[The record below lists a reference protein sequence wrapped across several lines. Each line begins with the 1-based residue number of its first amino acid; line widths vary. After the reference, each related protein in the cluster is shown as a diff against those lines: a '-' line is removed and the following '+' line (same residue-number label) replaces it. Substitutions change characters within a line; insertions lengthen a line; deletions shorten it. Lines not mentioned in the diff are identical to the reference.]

1 MPNFPATPQEIF
13 KSFWKNR
20 SLIISLIKRE
30 VLGRYKGSLFGILW
44 SLINPIFMLM
54 VYTFVF
60 SVVFNARWSSNSE
73 SKTEFALVLFA
84 GLIVFNLFAECF
96 NRSPGLVLS
105 NPNYVKKIIFP
116 LEILSFVSLGT
127 ALFHAAI
134 SYAVWI
140 LSYMIFFGMPHL
152 TILLLPIVL
161 IPLFIFILGIG
172 WLFSSLGVYIRDTSQ
187 LVGMLTTVLLFLSP
201 IFFPISA
208 LPEKYQIFVKLN
220 PLVPVIEESRQ
231 VLFWGNLPN
240 FQDYFI
246 CLLVALLSAVF
257 GFYWFQKTR
266 KGFADVI

>member
-1 MPNFPATPQEIF
+1 VQNFSVLPQEILI
-13 KSFWKNR
+13 SFWKNR
-20 SLIISLIKRE
+20 SLIISLIKRDIS
-30 VLGRYKGSLFGILW
+30 GRYKGSLLGILW

-60 SVVFNARWSSNSE
+60 SVVFNARWTGGSD

-84 GLIVFNLFAECF
+84 GLIVFNLFSECF
-96 NRSPGLVLS
+96 NRSPGLILANV
-105 NPNYVKKIIFP
+105 NFVKKVIFP
-116 LEILSFVSLGT
+116 LEILSFVSLGA
-127 ALFHAAI
+127 ALFNAVI

-140 LSYMIFFGMPHL
+140 VAYIIFYGLPHL

-161 IPLFIFILGIG
+161 TPLFIFILGIG
-172 WLFSSLGVYIRDTSQ
+172 WLFSSLGVYIRDISQ

-208 LPEKYQIFVKLN
+208 LPENYQIFIKLN
-220 PLVPVIEESRQ
+220 PLAPVIEQSRQ

-240 FQDYFI
+240 PYEYGL
-246 CLLVALLSAVF
+246 CLIVALIIACF

>member
-1 MPNFPATPQEIF
+1 MQDFSSNPLEIPR
-13 KSFWKNR
+13 SFLKNR
-20 SLIISLIKRE
+20 SLITSLIKRE
-30 VLGRYKGSLFGILW
+30 ILGRYKGSIFGVLW

-60 SVVFNARWSSNSE
+60 SVVFKARWSGGSD

-96 NRSPGLVLS
+96 SRSPNLVLS
-105 NPNYVKKIIFP
+105 NANYVKKVVFP
-116 LEILSFVSLGT
+116 LEILSFVSIGT

-140 LSYMIFFGMPHL
+140 IAYLLFYGIPHL

-161 IPLFIFILGIG
+161 LPLIIFILGIS
-172 WLFSSLGVYIRDTSQ
+172 WIFSSLGVFIRDISQ
-187 LVGMLTTVLLFLSP
+187 LVGMLTTVLMFMSP
-201 IFFPISA
+201 IFFPIEA
-208 LPEKYQIFVKLN
+208 LPDKFQIFVVLN
-220 PLVPVIEESRQ
+220 PLAPVIQETRK
-231 VLFWGNLPN
+231 VLFWGELPN
-240 FQDYFI
+240 LVEFSI
-246 CLLVALLSAVF
+246 CLILSLMVALI

>member
-1 MPNFPATPQEIF
+1 MQNFSVLPQEILI
-13 KSFWKNR
+13 SFWKNR
-20 SLIISLIKRE
+20 SLIISLIKRDIS
-30 VLGRYKGSLFGILW
+30 GRYKGSLLGILW

-60 SVVFNARWSSNSE
+60 SVVFNARWTGGSD

-84 GLIVFNLFAECF
+84 GLIVFNLFSECF
-96 NRSPGLVLS
+96 NRSPGLILANV
-105 NPNYVKKIIFP
+105 NFVKKVIFP
-116 LEILSFVSLGT
+116 LEILSFVSLGA
-127 ALFHAAI
+127 ALFNAVI

-140 LSYMIFFGMPHL
+140 VAYIIFYGLPHL

-161 IPLFIFILGIG
+161 TPLFIFILGIG
-172 WLFSSLGVYIRDTSQ
+172 WLFSSLGVYIRDISQ

-208 LPEKYQIFVKLN
+208 LPENYQIFIKLN
-220 PLVPVIEESRQ
+220 PLAPVIEQSRQ

-240 FQDYFI
+240 PYEYGL
-246 CLLVALLSAVF
+246 CLIVALIIACF